1 MPTESQTTNRP
12 AATQGGNEGLGHADM
27 NRPADTIYGFH
38 SLKQQK
44 NAAEDKYTSRA
55 MASAEQEPLEGDKE
69 DTSFMNHKPG
79 GAGTLP
85 GWETAKE
92 MITGKSE

>member
-12 AATQGGNEGLGHADM
+12 AATQGGNEGLGHVDM
-27 NRPADTIYGFH
+27 DRPADTIYGFH
-38 SLKQQK
+38 SLEQQK
-44 NAAEDKYTSRA
+44 NAAGDKYTSRA
-55 MASAEQEPLEGDKE
+55 MASAGQEPLEGDKE

-85 GWETAKE
+85 GWEMAKE
-92 MITGKSE
+92 MITG